1 MQPPLTHRQ
10 ELLHFILEPY
20 AEGEALQPRV
30 QSSYVAHL
38 TDTNELVTVYGCP
51 HIRYNYVSSYIRMGI
66 VTLKPSVRLW

>member
-1 MQPPLTHRQ
+1 MQQHPLTHRQ

-30 QSSYVAHL
+30 QSSNVAHL

-51 HIRYNYVSSYIRMGI
+51 HIRYNYLPILG
-66 VTLKPSVRLW
+66 